1 MNKAA
6 QFLSDCGTFF
16 LATDDNGQPRVRP
29 FGAVIEYEGKTWICT
44 NNTKDCFKQML
55 KNPKVEISASKGN
68 QWIRIQGEAVSDSRK
83 EVKQQMLEEIP
94 MLKSMYNAE
103 DDKFEVLYLKNAL
116 ATIYSYT
123 TKPESLEI

>member
-6 QFLSDCGTFF
+6 QFLRDCGTFF

-44 NNTKDCFKQML
+44 NNTKNCFKQMI
-55 KNPKVEISASKGN
+55 KNPKVEISASKGSE
-68 QWIRIQGEAVSDSRK
+68 WIRIQGEAVVDSRK

-103 DDKFEVLYLKNAL
+103 DDKFQVLYLKNAKVG
-116 ATIYSYT
+116 IYSYT
-123 TKPESLEI
+123 SQPEFFEI